1 MIVKH
6 FLVLISLLFI
16 LSCTQK
22 SDDKIS
28 AVFEIKDDLNKSFSF
43 SEQPKRIISLA
54 PNITEILFD
63 LDLGNKI
70 VGNTTYCNYPDEA
83 KKIEKVGDLLS
94 VDFEKILN
102 LQADIIFITTE
113 GNTKI
118 AYDKLVSLKQKV
130 FVLNPKSFMDIKNN
144 YLKIAE
150 IFDKTDKA
158 KEDISSWEKVEDSI
172 RRELKNQPLKKAM
185 FLVSLHPVILAG
197 EKTFVNEFLEI
208 MNLQNIA
215 SGTAINYPI
224 FSREEILAR
233 DPEVILHTTHAG
245 NDDDIYNSYP
255 EWKKLKAVRKRQV
268 YYLNPDIFFRPG
280 PRYIEGIKALYR
292 NLRR

>member
-1 MIVKH
+1 MKH
-6 FLVLISLLFI
+6 FLLLIGILFI
-16 LSCTQK
+16 LSCSK
-22 SDDKIS
+22 KGNDKIS
-28 AVFEIKDDLNKSFSF
+28 TGFNIKDDLNKSFSF

-54 PNITEILFD
+54 PNITEMLFD
-63 LDLGNKI
+63 LDLGNNI

-130 FVLNPKSFMDIKNN
+130 FVLNPKSFMDIKKN

-197 EKTFVNEFLEI
+197 EKTFINEFLEL

-215 SGTAINYPI
+215 SGIAINYPI

-255 EWKKLKAVRKRQV
+255 EWKKLKAVKKGQV